1 MYLLDFI
8 SREMLGEKR
17 DLALKLLRD
26 PLRCAPAEMQQWV
39 DGRLCDLFSLAQS
52 QCARDLRSRTPNL
65 FGVKM
70 GGMRIAVTGTL
81 PDGTEFP
88 SDELSGHVASQ
99 LWGLIRE
106 DFWHRGEHFD
116 GFPVETK
123 MSLTLLYAMAE
134 LVFWLLFGVLQEVD
148 GRFSLTDD
156 HEILEGCR
164 LYFLGHQLARESLIS
179 DALDQAYLL
188 EEAKRKS
195 GSIENLLRNDA
206 LALECLV
213 DRTLDKCFG
222 CHPQYIDLMQEENK
236 KQFDIFRRRSRLI
249 CYLFLHSQEEL
260 AHMIERSGRDFL
272 ATAFA
277 TSVTIEK
284 LTSLGFVKEDI
295 EFLLHCSD
303 NAAPGENLFQQR
315 EDNYLAV
322 GNLNLKYALVA
333 YSKDFF
339 DSNAMYGDW
348 FDKAY
353 IASYLKARVE
363 SSRYAV
369 LEELTPSDGYDVD
382 AMIFDR
388 EFGRLYFFQVKHR
401 DKTTLPYLRDELG
414 EFSMNKAMN
423 KAVTQLKRLKENFG
437 SKKLVDKIKN
447 SFQKAGLSSRLI
459 DSEYL
464 RSHSGVI
471 ILHSIENF
479 DFGVK
484 DGVAMYEWNTFRTLL
499 KQEMICQIGGVS
511 CPVRMDLG
519 GPPLDDP
526 AKVAEALI
534 GWLDSQPRSSSQ
546 PSFAEKLR
554 MKEGFYY
561 DIVSTRVLEILG
573 RWKFPRPFL
582 HLRFPLV

>member
-1 MYLLDFI
+1 MP
-8 SREMLGEKR
+8 REKR
-17 DLALKLLRD
+17 ALGLKLLGD
-26 PLRCAPAEMQQWV
+26 PLGCAPAEMQQWV
-39 DGRLCDLFSLAQS
+39 DSRLCDLFSLAQS
-52 QCARDLRSRTPNL
+52 QCARDLRPRKPNL
-65 FGVKM
+65 FRVKT

-88 SDELSGHVASQ
+88 SDELSGHVARQ
-99 LWGLIRE
+99 LWSQIRE
-106 DFWHRGEHFD
+106 DFWRRGELFD
-116 GFPVETK
+116 DFPIETK
-123 MSLTLLYAMAE
+123 MSLTLLYALAE
-134 LVFWLLFGVLQEVD
+134 LVFWLLFGVLREVD

-156 HEILEGCR
+156 REILQGCR

-222 CHPQYIDLMQEENK
+222 CHPQYVDLMQGKNK
-236 KQFDIFRRRSRLI
+236 KQFDIFRGRSRLI

-260 AHMIERSGRDFL
+260 AHTIEHSGRDFL

-277 TSVTIEK
+277 TNMTIEK

-295 EFLLHCSD
+295 EFLLHCSVT
-303 NAAPGENLFQQR
+303 AAPGEKLLQQQ
-315 EDNYLAV
+315 EDDYLAV

-333 YSKDFF
+333 YSRDFF
-339 DSNAMYGDW
+339 DSNTKYGDW

-353 IASYLKARVE
+353 IANYLKDRVE

-369 LEELTPSDGYDVD
+369 LEEPIPSDGYDVD

-388 EFGRLYFFQVKHR
+388 KFRRLYFLQIKHR
-401 DKTTLPYLRDELG
+401 GKTTLPHLRDELR
-414 EFSMNKAMN
+414 EFSKNKALN
-423 KAVTQLKRLKENFG
+423 KAVRQLKRLKENFG
-437 SKKLVDKIKN
+437 SKELIDKIRN
-447 SFQKAGLSSRLI
+447 SFQKAGLSGGLI

-464 RSHSGVI
+464 RSHSGLI

-479 DFGVK
+479 DFAVK
-484 DGVAMYEWNTFRTLL
+484 DGVAMYDWNTFRTLL
-499 KQEMICQIGGVS
+499 KQEMIRQIDGVS
-511 CPVRMDLG
+511 RPVRMDLG

-534 GWLDSQPRSSSQ
+534 GWLDSQPRPSGQ

-561 DIVSTRVLEILG
+561 DILSTRVLEIVG
-573 RWKFPRPFL
+573 RWRFPRPFL